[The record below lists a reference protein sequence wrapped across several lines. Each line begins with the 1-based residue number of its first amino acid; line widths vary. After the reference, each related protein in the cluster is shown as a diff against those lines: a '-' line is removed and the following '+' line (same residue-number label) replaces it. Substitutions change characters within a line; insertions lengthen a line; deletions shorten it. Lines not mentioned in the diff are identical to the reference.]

1 MTTFAYVRVSTKE
14 QHEDR
19 QLIAVR
25 EAGVIDKNIF
35 VDKQSGKDFN
45 RPAYKRLIKNSSRPT
60 LSLLRVSTGLVVII
74 PILSNNGGL
83 SPKTS
88 ASSLRFS
95 TCPFYLKLTMI

>member
-1 MTTFAYVRVSTKE
+1 MTTFAYVRVSTSE
-14 QHEDR
+14 QNENR
-19 QLIAVR
+19 QIIAVR
-25 EAGVIDKNIF
+25 EAGVDDKNIF
-35 VDKQSGKDFN
+35 LDKQSGKDFN

-60 LSLLRVSTGLVVII
+60 LLSLKVSTGSVVII
-74 PILSNNGGL
+74 PTSSNNGGL